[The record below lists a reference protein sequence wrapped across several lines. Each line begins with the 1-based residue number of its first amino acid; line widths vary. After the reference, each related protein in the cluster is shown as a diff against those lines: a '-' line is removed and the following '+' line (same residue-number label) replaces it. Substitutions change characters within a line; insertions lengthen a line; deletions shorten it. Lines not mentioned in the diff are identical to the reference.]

1 MRLNRFFVF
10 AILIALLVEGTVFA
24 QSAAQR
30 YYQNGRDFDARGR
43 TQEARQAYNEAVSI
57 CRRDIAANPSNIES
71 YVIYCRSLYSLERY
85 QETVD
90 AGRAALAIR
99 EDMRIVE
106 IMGEAYFYLDN
117 YNESL
122 RSMERYTDNM
132 PNGDRVST
140 AYFFMAEIYR
150 LTQRYYRAEI
160 AYTAAVHY
168 NPGHPHWWYWL
179 GRVREETGDRSGAAN
194 AYSRSL
200 RIQPGFRDADE
211 RLRRLQA

>member
-1 MRLNRFFVF
+1 MRLNRFFAF
-10 AILIALLVEGTVFA
+10 ALLAATLAGGGALA

-30 YYQNGRDFDARGR
+30 YYQNGRDFDSRGR
-43 TQEARQAYNEAVSI
+43 AQEARQAYSEAVAI

-71 YVIYCRSLYSLERY
+71 YVIYCRSLYSLDRY
-85 QETVD
+85 QEVID

-106 IMGEAYFYLDN
+106 TMGEAWFYLDN
-117 YNESL
+117 YNESM
-122 RSMERYTDNM
+122 RSMERYADSM
-132 PNGDRVST
+132 PNGDRIST

-150 LTQRYYRAEI
+150 LTRRYHRAEI
-160 AYTAAVHY
+160 AYTAAVYY

-179 GRVREETGDRSGAAN
+179 GRVREETGDRSGAAT
-194 AYSRSL
+194 AYTRSL
-200 RIQPGFRDADE
+200 RIQPGFRDAAD

>member
-1 MRLNRFFVF
+1 MTFKRFFAF
-10 AILIALLVEGTVFA
+10 AILIALLAGGGAFA

-30 YYQNGRDFDARGR
+30 YYQNGRDFESRGR
-43 TQEARQAYNEAVSI
+43 TQEARQAYNEAVSL
-57 CRRDIAANPSNIES
+57 CQRDIAANPSNIET
-71 YVIYCRSLYSLERY
+71 YVIYCRSLYNLERY
-85 QETVD
+85 QEVIN
-90 AGRAALAIR
+90 AGRAALAVR

-106 IMGEAYFYLDN
+106 TMGEAYFYLNN
-117 YNESL
+117 YTESM
-122 RSMERYTDNM
+122 RNMERYTDST

-150 LTQRYYRAEI
+150 LTQRYNHAEI

-179 GRVREETGDRSGAAN
+179 GRVREETGDSTGAVT
-194 AYSRSL
+194 AYGRAL
-200 RIQPGFRDADE
+200 RIQPGFRDTDE